1 MQRLAGH
8 LLSKKMC
15 FEFSSAIVRCDD
27 KKCCCDGLNEKV
39 LIFALQINNRNMDDN
54 ICTNYA
60 SCRLVQAA
68 DFDLKADER
77 NEYLRNY
84 CRAGKDV
91 WLTCT
96 RYITKSQL
104 NFCPD
109 FVLPDTD
116 ATPDEII
123 ARFDAD
129 ETLL

>member
-1 MQRLAGH
+1 M
-8 LLSKKMC
+8 
-15 FEFSSAIVRCDD
+15 IDVRC
-27 KKCCCDGLNEKV
+27 GSRRYFVALNKKV
-39 LIFALQINNRNMDDN
+39 LIFALQTKNGIMDDN
-54 ICTNYA
+54 ICINYE

-68 DFDLKADER
+68 DFNLKAEQR
-77 NEYLRNY
+77 SEYLRNY

-129 ETLL
+129 ETLS

>member
-1 MQRLAGH
+1 
-8 LLSKKMC
+8 
-15 FEFSSAIVRCDD
+15 
-27 KKCCCDGLNEKV
+27 
-39 LIFALQINNRNMDDN
+39 
-54 ICTNYA
+54 
-60 SCRLVQAA
+60 
-68 DFDLKADER
+68 
-77 NEYLRNY
+77 
-84 CRAGKDV
+84 V

-129 ETLL
+129 ETLS